1 MFELPLTTVVNR
13 NIPKNVFEQ
22 YLNIKQK
29 KIMTSVVGKIKWV
42 NKLSAQ
48 TINLDGDEIKEIQV
62 FEIQLKQKQSIQ
74 EVTNV
79 IDRTIPYSII
89 FQIRFEDEVLIST
102 SRKHIHPTNENQ
114 SVIDWVFESNW
125 IDSNSFPYKLDLQK
139 NLDYIYFNLCFQIS
153 GKQASSNF
161 DIKSLVSAEQ
171 LKKQLADQIQK
182 LETEIKKAKKFS
194 KKVELNLCLN
204 ELKTQLSTMKNI

>member
-13 NIPKNVFEQ
+13 NIPKNVFEK
-22 YLNIKQK
+22 YMNSKQK

-74 EVTNV
+74 EVTTV

-89 FQIRFEDEVLIST
+89 FQIRFDDEILIST

-125 IDSNSFPYKLDLQK
+125 INSNSFPYKLNLQK
-139 NLDYIYFNLCFQIS
+139 NLDFIYSDLCFQIS
-153 GKQASSNF
+153 GNQATSDF
-161 DIKSLVSAEQ
+161 DIKGLVATEQ
-171 LKKQLADQIQK
+171 QKKQLTDQIQK
-182 LETEIKKAKKFS
+182 LESAIKNTKKFS
-194 KKVELNLCLN
+194 KKVELNVELN
-204 ELKTQLSTMKNI
+204 RIFQNYKK